1 MLALLNVLLFLF
13 RLPTYLLFPVLWLI
27 RKAGGPRDIFK
38 NLVNNMLTNCIMFT
52 LTLGGGFFVAEPLL
66 ETLGDLRAGQVEI
79 QEIVEDTNDVTKEN
93 NALLKQLLASQT
105 DIDPETKKSIE
116 ETFKSLLG
124 ATKGERKQAGDKL
137 RAADVD
143 GAIKHLRS
151 LADKQEGAI
160 KDAARTYLDI
170 GNIAFLNNTQEA
182 LAAYIRVTQ
191 LTPDDPQG
199 WNQAGLLQQ
208 RLGDLAQAA
217 TAYQNVLRLGLKR
230 NDKMLQATAY
240 GNLGNVEQTRGNLD
254 GAVDYYQ
261 KALKLNKEL
270 GRKQG
275 MAIQYANLGIVEELR
290 ENMSGAC
297 AYWRQAY
304 DLFADIG
311 AVPQMTQVSGWMQ
324 GAGCKDAPE

>member
-116 ETFKSLLG
+116 ETLKSLLG

-199 WNQAGLLQQ
+199 WNQAGHLQQ
-208 RLGDLAQAA
+208 RLGDLVHAEI
-217 TAYQNVLRLGLKR
+217 AYKNVLRLGLQR
-230 NDKMLQATAY
+230 NDKMLQAIAY
-240 GNLGNVEQTRGNLD
+240 GNLGNIEQTRGNLD
-254 GAVDYYQ
+254 GAVDYHQ
-261 KALKLNKEL
+261 KSLKLNKEL

-275 MAIQYANLGIVEELR
+275 MASNYGNLGIVEALR

-304 DLFADIG
+304 GLFADIG